1 MGSNVGGISEVIG
14 RENTFDL
21 DESFVPNISNRIIE
35 FLNGNITQVVSEDFS
50 WNKTI
55 AKELRICKSI
65 LSENN

>member
-35 FLNGNITQVVSEDFS
+35 FLNGNITQVVSDDFS
-50 WNKTI
+50 WDKTI
-55 AKELRICKSI
+55 AKELIICKSI
-65 LSENN
+65 LSEDN